1 LASLLCRPRQIAGL
15 VLTMTSAFNTTRRRF
30 IQIVGAAL
38 ALVKAPVPAIATPL
52 PRLMGDGIHNDAP
65 AINAM
70 LRGEMVEIG
79 PLVDLAGAGWQGDT
93 FTMPRAAVFRL
104 EDAIDFGVAED
115 RVFDLRCATLDAWES
130 ESPVFILGHE
140 THVMN
145 TTVYCGPKT
154 GAAGVFHGGRL
165 TASLSGKYPAPAHN
179 LDLAMQNLWARG
191 LK

>member
-1 LASLLCRPRQIAGL
+1 
-15 VLTMTSAFNTTRRRF
+15 MTPAFNTTRRRF
-30 IQIVGAAL
+30 IQLVGAAL
-38 ALVKAPVPAIATPL
+38 ALVKAPVPAIAAPL

-79 PLVDLAGAGWQGDT
+79 PLVDLAGAGWHGDT
-93 FTMPRAAVFRL
+93 FYLPSGAVFRL

-115 RVFDLRCATLDAWES
+115 RVFDLRFATMDARES
-130 ESPVFILGHE
+130 ERAVFILGRGS
-140 THVMN
+140 HVMN
-145 TTVYCGPKT
+145 ATILAGPKT
-154 GAAGVFHGGRL
+154 GAAVVLPGGRL